1 MKTRDYEAMF
11 LLDNTAATA
20 DFDGTAAIVDR
31 LVEKN
36 GGKIV
41 RKEKWDERKLSY
53 EIKGHRRAT
62 YYLVYFNAPTS
73 ILADLRRDVHLAPI
87 VLRHLVIGL
96 VEPIDQHVSQRAEE
110 REKMAEDSRKNSIT
124 SGWGEPRR
132 GEGGRSRGE
141 PVMAGGGPEG
151 VPEVEDVPDEEM
163 ET

>member
-11 LLDNTAATA
+11 LLDNTAATT
-20 DFDGTAAIVDR
+20 DYDGTVAIVDK
-31 LVEKN
+31 LIEKN

-53 EIKGHRRAT
+53 EIRGHRRAT
-62 YYLVYFNAPTS
+62 YYLVYFSAAT
-73 ILADLRRDVHLAPI
+73 AGLRELGKDIHLAPV

-96 VEPIDQHVSQRAEE
+96 DEPIEQHVTERAAE

-141 PVMAGGGPEG
+141 RVMAGGGVEG
-151 VPEVEDVPDEEM
+151 VPEMEEVPEDEM
-163 ET
+163 EA